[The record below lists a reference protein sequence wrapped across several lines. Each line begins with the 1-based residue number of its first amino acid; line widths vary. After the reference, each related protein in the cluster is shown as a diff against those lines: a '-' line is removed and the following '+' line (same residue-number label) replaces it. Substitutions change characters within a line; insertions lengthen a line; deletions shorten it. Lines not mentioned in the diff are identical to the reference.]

1 MKPFINDEKVCGK
14 WSYLCSTE
22 SIEKY
27 SQGETYTDK
36 DILFKELYFLPNG
49 LGYWVFE
56 GWSKG
61 VIYHFRGNHYN
72 YSIVDDKL
80 FVEITNEDQEYLH
93 TLVYVKVDNKE
104 YTEDEIQIKDDTNLP
119 FVLDE
124 KAVGSWLA
132 VDYISIKDKF
142 NYNPRIKEN
151 LFLKGLG
158 LLPNGDCFREL
169 SNGRIDKM
177 RWTKD
182 YILGETIVSNF
193 TIQEIDGVEYLIM
206 DWKSGDYVFG
216 GKIYGCYV
224 FQKQK

>member
-1 MKPFINDEKVCGK
+1 MKPFINDEKVIGK
-14 WSYLCSTE
+14 WTYLCSTE
-22 SIEKY
+22 SVEKY
-27 SQGETYTDK
+27 NQGETYKDK
-36 DILFKELYFLPNG
+36 EAFQELYFLPKG
-49 LGYWVFE
+49 QGYWVFE
-56 GWSKG
+56 NWSKG
-61 VIYHFRGNHYN
+61 VIYHFEGNYYK
-72 YSIVDDKL
+72 YSIIDEKL
-80 FVEITNEDQEYLH
+80 FVETYDENQEFEHILIYEKL
-93 TLVYVKVDNKE
+93 DSKE
-104 YTEDEIQIKDDTNLP
+104 YSIEEIKHKDNVDLP

-124 KAVGSWLA
+124 KAVGSWSV

-182 YILGETIVSNF
+182 YILGETIASNF